1 MGSLQSQLGE
11 QTSKLSRTEDQ
22 NKQGANLIVNTMI
35 DSFFGSVF
43 NNLGTQFHTQIGN
56 STQSSVSIQQ
66 PLGDN
71 LSIGLTQGKEGNIDT
86 KSKNFELQFK
96 PGSSIKIEN
105 IEKNG
110 YQNETQVEIQ
120 KRFRF

>member
-1 MGSLQSQLGE
+1 MRFNLTSLSGKSDEELLSSFMGSLQSQLGD

-66 PLGDN
+66 PL
-71 LSIGLTQGKEGNIDT
+71 
-86 KSKNFELQFK
+86 
-96 PGSSIKIEN
+96 
-105 IEKNG
+105 
-110 YQNETQVEIQ
+110 EII
-120 KRFRF
+120 